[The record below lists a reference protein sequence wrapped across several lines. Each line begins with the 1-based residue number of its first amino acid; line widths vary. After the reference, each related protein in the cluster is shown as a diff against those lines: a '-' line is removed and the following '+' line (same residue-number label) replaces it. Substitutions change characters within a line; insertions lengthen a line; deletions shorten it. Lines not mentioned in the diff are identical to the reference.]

1 MAANAPRSRARVQN
15 FTRPDG
21 VALKEHLETV
31 IAAEHEFVMA
41 KLLSVK
47 EAGELSAQRQDDQI
61 DRIKAD
67 ISDLKRSRDQSAGKA
82 SQTSVIISM
91 LFGVAGI
98 VFGFVNLIMH

>member
-1 MAANAPRSRARVQN
+1 MADRAPRSRAPN
-15 FTRPDG
+15 FTKPDG

-31 IAAEHEFVMA
+31 IAAEHEFFMA

-47 EAGELSAQRQDDQI
+47 EASELSGRRQDDQI
-61 DRIKAD
+61 DGIKKD
-67 ISDLKRSRDQSAGKA
+67 VSDLKRSRDQSAGKA

-98 VFGFVNLIMH
+98 VFGIVNLIVH